1 MSWIATQKRLTKI
14 YIFTTSALNDCGIL
28 PDGAQ
33 IRPWIKEEIGDIDPP
48 PAQEEVD
55 TVLASMWAEGVK
67 FHGVTPEAA
76 AKFDAHPLFGGAGHR
91 LGVAKKGE

>member
-14 YIFTTSALNDCGIL
+14 YVFTTSALNDCGIL
-28 PDGAQ
+28 PDGAEVK
-33 IRPWIKEEIGDIDPP
+33 PWIREEIGDIDPP
-48 PAQEEVD
+48 PAQAEVD

-76 AKFDAHPLFGGAGHR
+76 AKFADHPLFGKQGHQ
-91 LGVAKKGE
+91 LGVVKK